1 MVTEATMQYG
11 PPRQGSA
18 EEAEYY
24 FQELR
29 AQQLR
34 AKQLFHGYLGED
46 APLDDAEDDDFNYYE
61 DSAR

>member
-1 MVTEATMQYG
+1 MQYG

-29 AQQLR
+29 AQRLR
-34 AKQLFHGYLGED
+34 ATQLFHGYQGED
-46 APLDDAEDDDFNYYE
+46 APLDDVEDDYFPNYE
-61 DSAR
+61 ESAR